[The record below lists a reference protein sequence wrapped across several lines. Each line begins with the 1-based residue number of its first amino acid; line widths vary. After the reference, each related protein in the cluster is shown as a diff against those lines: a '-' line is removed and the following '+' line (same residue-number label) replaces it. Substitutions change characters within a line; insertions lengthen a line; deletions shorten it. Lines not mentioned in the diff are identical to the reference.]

1 MTAPSE
7 SGADATTEFRAYL
20 DRDWR
25 RWLEEAPEI
34 ATAVGAPGLNDRW
47 NDDSPAGV
55 SARRVHL
62 AESLAKL
69 DRYDRKILRHPEQL
83 DFDLYRDLLVTAEQ
97 GLTFGHDPF
106 PFRFGM
112 PHNLRMPL
120 NQMEG
125 VQLMAADIGEIQP
138 LVTVHDFE
146 DLLARL
152 ERYPKTVEN
161 NLSLLAEGR
170 QLGFDPPKITLVG
183 VPEQITTQLTPDPM
197 SSAVLKPFLAYPPT
211 VTAADRERLT
221 ARAVQLYSEN
231 VAPALTKLRG
241 YLESVYIPGARET
254 IGANSLPRGAELYA
268 FLVRWQTTT
277 DLTPQQVHEI
287 GLAEVRRL
295 RGEMDRL
302 ILSTGF
308 EGTFQEFSLFLR
320 TDPQFFYDSPDELLD
335 AYRVIAKKIDPN
347 LSRVFGRLPRL
358 PYGVLPVPDYR
369 APTSPA
375 AFYMPGAP
383 TTGRPGYFYAN
394 TYKVGVRSRWEM
406 EALTLHE
413 AVPGHHLQLALAQEL
428 VELPE
433 FRRQSG
439 VTAFIEGW
447 GLYAESLGEE
457 LGMYRDPYSKFGQLT
472 YDMWR
477 SIRLVVDTGMHALG
491 WSREQAIAF
500 FRENTGKSDQ
510 DIQVEVDR
518 YIVWPGQAL
527 AYKIGQLKFRELRNF
542 AEHELGDRFDVRAF
556 HDEVLGQGA
565 LPLNRLTDR
574 VHEWV
579 GSRRSE

>member
-1 MTAPSE
+1 MTSPPETGSKASSE
-7 SGADATTEFRAYL
+7 FHAFL

-25 RWLEEAPEI
+25 QWLEEAPEV

-69 DRYDRKILRHPEQL
+69 DRFDRKTLSPLEQL
-83 DFDLYRDLLVTAEQ
+83 NFDLYRELLVSAEE
-97 GLTFGHDPF
+97 GMTFGHDPF

-125 VQLMAADIGEIQP
+125 VQLAAADVGEVQP

-152 ERYPKTVEN
+152 AAYPVSVEN
-161 NLSLLAEGR
+161 NLALLAAGR
-170 QLGFDPPKITLVG
+170 DLGFGPPKITLVG
-183 VPEQITTQLTPDPM
+183 VPGQITSQLTSDPM
-197 SSAVLKPFLAYPPT
+197 ASPVLKPFLEYPPT
-211 VTAADRERLT
+211 VPEADRERLT
-221 ARAVQLYSEN
+221 AEAARHYTEG
-231 VAPALTKLRG
+231 VAPALSRLRE
-241 YLESVYIPGARET
+241 YLETVYIPGARET
-254 IGANSLPRGAELYA
+254 ISASALPNGPKLYE

-277 DLTPQQVHEI
+277 DLTPQQVHDI
-287 GLAEVRRL
+287 GLAEVRRI
-295 RGEMDRL
+295 RGEMEQL
-302 ILSTGF
+302 IRTTGF
-308 EGTFQEFSLFLR
+308 HGSFAEFNLFLR
-320 TDPQFFYDSPDELLD
+320 TDPKFFYETPDELLD
-335 AYRVIAKKIDPN
+335 GYRVIAKKIDPN
-347 LSRVFGRLPRL
+347 LSRLFGKLPRL
-358 PYGVLPVPDYR
+358 TYGVLPVPDYR
-369 APTSPA
+369 APTSPG
-375 AFYMPGAP
+375 AFYQPGAP
-383 TTGRPGYFYAN
+383 TTGRPGNFYAN
-394 TYKVGVRSRWEM
+394 TYKVGVRPRWEM

-413 AVPGHHLQLALAQEL
+413 AVPGHHLQIALAQEP

-457 LGMYRDPYSKFGQLT
+457 LGLYRDPYSKFGQLT

-477 SIRLVVDTGMHALG
+477 SVRLVVDTGMHALG
-491 WSREQAIAF
+491 WSRERAMAF
-500 FRENTGKSDQ
+500 FRENSGKSDQ

-527 AYKIGQLKFRELRNF
+527 AYKIGQLKFRELRTF
-542 AEHELGDRFDVRAF
+542 AERQLGERFDVRAF
-556 HDEVLGQGA
+556 HDLVLEQGA
-565 LPLNRLTDR
+565 LPLSLLTER
-574 VHEWV
+574 VQHWIEA
-579 GSRRSE
+579 RRAT